1 MRNTLK
7 ALVVGVLLGFG
18 PLLSDAN
25 ATTISLAASW
35 SGSFNWWTGGGSW
48 NDNIVRSYSSP
59 FFGSRIDGY
68 IGFDL
73 SAIPDAANVTALS
86 LGTYT
91 YSFPGT
97 VGSASSV
104 FQSSDTSWVRGT
116 TGAPSGSM
124 VQLSG
129 PQTFTGGS
137 QQLYTWALDSSLVNW
152 TSAFLSNEL
161 SLVLRNTDYS
171 TYNYNYWYG
180 SDAGPYIPTL
190 TITYEEATVPAP
202 GAIALLGIGLMGIGA
217 LRRKKAA

>member
-1 MRNTLK
+1 
-7 ALVVGVLLGFG
+7 
-18 PLLSDAN
+18 
-25 ATTISLAASW
+25 
-35 SGSFNWWTGGGSW
+35 
-48 NDNIVRSYSSP
+48 
-59 FFGSRIDGY
+59 
-68 IGFDL
+68 
-73 SAIPDAANVTALS
+73 
-86 LGTYT
+86 
-91 YSFPGT
+91 
-97 VGSASSV
+97 
-104 FQSSDTSWVRGT
+104 
-116 TGAPSGSM
+116 M